1 MAGSLRRRTP
11 RAAIYALAALALLFN
26 ASVIPYALGGTH
38 RAPRKTQ
45 AALPM
50 LAPLPPVLRRGNP
63 AWFGIATRTL
73 SPARA
78 RRLHIP
84 AYVAGS
90 SVEIIG
96 IAKGSPAARLPLS
109 VGTTSR
115 PGNLILS
122 VDDQPASSPAALRA
136 LLERHRPGQQA
147 QLVLVQPE
155 QLDQS
160 INVSVTLD
168 GRPAGADRYQ

>member
-1 MAGSLRRRTP
+1 MDGLSRRFTP
-11 RAAIYALAALALLFN
+11 RAAIYALAAVGLLFN
-26 ASVIPYALGGTH
+26 AAAIPYAIGH
-38 RAPRKTQ
+38 ADVAPRRATP
-45 AALPM
+45 LPV
-50 LAPLPPVLRRGNP
+50 LPPLPPVLRRGNP
-63 AWFGIATRTL
+63 AWLGIATRTL
-73 SPARA
+73 TPERA

-84 AYVAGS
+84 AYVRG
-90 SVEIIG
+90 VEIVG

-109 VGTTSR
+109 AGTR
-115 PGNLILS
+115 GRLGNLILS
-122 VDDQPASSPAALRA
+122 VDDQPAGSPAILRA
-136 LLERHRPGQQA
+136 LFEKHRPGQQA

>member
-1 MAGSLRRRTP
+1 
-11 RAAIYALAALALLFN
+11 
-26 ASVIPYALGGTH
+26 
-38 RAPRKTQ
+38 
-45 AALPM
+45 
-50 LAPLPPVLRRGNP
+50 LPPVLRRDNP

-73 SPARA
+73 SLERA

-84 AYVAGS
+84 AYVHG
-90 SVEIIG
+90 VEIIG

-109 VGTTSR
+109 AGTRRT

-122 VDDQPASSPAALRA
+122 VDDQPASSPAILRA

-147 QLVLVQPE
+147 LLVLIQPE

>member
-1 MAGSLRRRTP
+1 MDGLSSRFMP
-11 RAAIYALAALALLFN
+11 RPAIYVLAVLALVFN
-26 ASVIPYALGGTH
+26 ASAIPYALGGTH
-38 RAPRKTQ
+38 TEQRRAT
-45 AALPM
+45 ALPV
-50 LAPLPPVLRRGNP
+50 LPPLPPVLRRGNP

-73 SPARA
+73 TPARA
-78 RRLHIP
+78 RLMHIP
-84 AYVAGS
+84 PYVRG
-90 SVEIIG
+90 VEIVA

-109 VGTTSR
+109 AGTASR

-122 VDDQPASSPAALRA
+122 VDDQPASSPAMLRA
-136 LLERHRPGQQA
+136 LLEKHLGGQQA
-147 QLVLVQPE
+147 LLVLVQPE